1 MSLPKILVDST
12 GLTHLVSQRLWTL
25 GMKEEEGF
33 RISEKMEQERESFP
47 QRRQNQ
53 VEPAGLRLGLGV
65 VSAYG
70 QRGYS
75 MGFCIS
81 WHLGRRAAGTNAGAW
96 WGGVP

>member
-1 MSLPKILVDST
+1 
-12 GLTHLVSQRLWTL
+12 
-25 GMKEEEGF
+25 MKEEEGF

-65 VSAYG
+65 VPAYG

-81 WHLGRRAAGTNAGAW
+81 WHLGRRAAGTNAGAL
-96 WGGVP
+96 WGGALMAQ